1 MKMYDFKN
9 IRIVKEANIYFE
21 GKVISYSLF
30 FKDGSRKTLGVMQI
44 GDYVFNTQEKEII
57 EITSGLIK
65 VLLPNESIWNN
76 LKSGMAFEVP
86 ANSSFKLK
94 VSQITNYCCSYIE
107 E

>member
-1 MKMYDFKN
+1 MYDFKN
-9 IRIVKEANIYFE
+9 IRIAKEANIYFE
-21 GKVISYSLF
+21 GKVVSYSLF

-44 GDYVFNTQEKEII
+44 GNYAFNTQEKEII

-65 VLLPNESIWNN
+65 VLLPSESVWNG
-76 LKSGMAFEVP
+76 LKGGIAFEVP
-86 ANSSFKLK
+86 ANSTFKLE